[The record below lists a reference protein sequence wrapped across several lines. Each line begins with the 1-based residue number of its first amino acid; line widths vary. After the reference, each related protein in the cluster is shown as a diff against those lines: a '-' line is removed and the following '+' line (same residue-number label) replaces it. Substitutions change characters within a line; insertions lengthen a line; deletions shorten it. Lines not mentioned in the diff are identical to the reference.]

1 MALVYL
7 NTLAHGRSGDKG
19 DISNICVF
27 ARNPK
32 DYDYLKRILTVE
44 RVKDHFGNMVKGD
57 IIKYE
62 VDTLCGLNFVMKQ
75 ALGGGATHSLRLDTL
90 GKSMASA
97 LLRMKVDTDW

>member
-27 ARNPK
+27 ARDPN